1 MKRLILPLIMVLLI
15 AGVVMVSCQK
25 EDEYVDTYVEET
37 ETKEEATTTTAK
49 PTTKPMPTWQ
59 AAPTTTTTAPTKPT
73 KATLPTKKVI
83 PTYPPTTTTER
94 PVPPETEKSVENLPP
109 VTAAP
114 NTDNTDNTDVQNKPG
129 SGSEYELPTIE
140 ATQSGFVGLLVDI
153 LG

>member
-37 ETKEEATTTTAK
+37 ETAEETTTTTAK

-59 AAPTTTTTAPTKPT
+59 AAPTTTTTAPTKAT

-83 PTYPPTTTTER
+83 PTLPANATTTTAR
-94 PVPPETEKSVENLPP
+94 PTPPETEKSVENLPP

-114 NTDNTDNTDVQNKPG
+114 NTDNTEVQNKPG

-140 ATQSGFVGLLVDI
+140 ATQTGFVGLLVDI